1 MVPAVFFVPSIRR
14 PSQLCC
20 FCVTAALQALSKA
33 CSEACKNVD
42 NVTAGFMV
50 ATVLEGLVGI
60 AKKTKEF
67 IAAEPCFVVVIFLWL
82 VHGFVGVFVSS
93 GFFVPLSFAEIPTST
108 STDTYTYYT
117 GIEYSTSVIIEDEDS
132 LEVTKTTWALVISN
146 AALAIG
152 LLMKVLSFEP
162 RHAAPV
168 VGSAQE
174 HTSDSNVRQ
183 TCFGCS
189 ANSRVP
195 SLMVGWGIG
204 YWATSLLYV
213 LAVSWHKG
221 GWDGA
226 PVVVEAL
233 GYVTILCFSVVGIF
247 MIDTDVLGAT
257 VGMHIKPVVD
267 ALQNRRGVWYWIIAT
282 VLRDIVLLWLLC
294 WYGLATILNNL

>member
-117 GIEYSTSVIIEDEDS
+117 GIEYSTSLIIEDEVS
-132 LEVTKTTWALVISN
+132 LEVTKTTWALVIPN

-152 LLMKVLSFEP
+152 LLMKVLSSFEP

-168 VGSAQE
+168 IGSAQE

-189 ANSRVP
+189 ARSC
-195 SLMVGWGIG
+195 
-204 YWATSLLYV
+204 
-213 LAVSWHKG
+213 
-221 GWDGA
+221 
-226 PVVVEAL
+226 VVEAL
-233 GYVTILCFSVVGIF
+233 GYVTILCFAVVGIF
-247 MIDTDVLGAT
+247 MMADTDVLGAT
-257 VGMHIKPVVD
+257 AVSYTHLTLPTK
-267 ALQNRRGVWYWIIAT
+267 A
-282 VLRDIVLLWLLC
+282 
-294 WYGLATILNNL
+294 